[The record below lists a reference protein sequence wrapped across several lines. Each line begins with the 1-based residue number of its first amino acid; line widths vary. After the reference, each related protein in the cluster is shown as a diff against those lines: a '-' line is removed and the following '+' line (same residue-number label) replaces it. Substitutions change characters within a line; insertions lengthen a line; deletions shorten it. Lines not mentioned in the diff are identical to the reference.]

1 MRLGRARFQ
10 HTIERAGG
18 PRESED
24 RAAVVTMDDG
34 AGWMDGADLLEAE
47 QAERQNRQRQTTF
60 AVLISSTDII
70 MVEYGRYASV
80 YRA

>member
-1 MRLGRARFQ
+1 
-10 HTIERAGG
+10 
-18 PRESED
+18 
-24 RAAVVTMDDG
+24 
-34 AGWMDGADLLEAE
+34 MDGADLLEAE

-80 YRA
+80 YSDT

>member
-1 MRLGRARFQ
+1 MRLRRARFQ

-24 RAAVVTMDDG
+24 RAAVVAKDDG

-47 QAERQNRQRQTTF
+47 WQNDRT
-60 AVLISSTDII
+60 SG
-70 MVEYGRYASV
+70 GRLLLLP
-80 YRA
+80 

>member
-18 PRESED
+18 PRESDD
-24 RAAVVTMDDG
+24 RAAVVAMDDG

-47 QAERQNRQRQTTF
+47 RQNGKT
-60 AVLISSTDII
+60 SG
-70 MVEYGRYASV
+70 GRLLLLP
-80 YRA
+80 